1 MARNSE
7 FVPPLAFEFMRIL
20 VLVTVA
26 TLALARDSGA
36 QSASVMAQAIPLV
49 TRADPT
55 ATRSALTEGYLTQ
68 PAIMAHASWGWL
80 RGVGTLNL
88 EGLTISRGELSTGGY
103 GEGYVDRRHPHTYL
117 HELLVG
123 GEHTLAG
130 ADLSLFAGRGFAPF
144 GSDDPM
150 VRPFEKYPIN
160 HHLAQ
165 ILERTVAI
173 AAFRDGPI
181 IGELGTFNGDEPVGP
196 GAPPSHKRFGDSW
209 SSRLTVL
216 PLDNFQVSGS
226 IARVASPE
234 LPTGHGLDQHKA
246 SVVARYDRMTQ
257 HEWRYA
263 MLEWAG
269 TGERDHG
276 RLITSLRSLL
286 GEAAYCRRDVVIA
299 ARVEQT
305 DRPEEEPLSDPF
317 RTPRPSTDLSN
328 LGVSRWTTGTLSVD
342 APAFVAG
349 WFSGRPFV
357 EIERL
362 AVAPGNPP
370 GIFSAND
377 RYGSSR
383 MWMFSAGVRLHAGM
397 MMHDRMGRYG
407 AALPPESGTSMRGME
422 SQDMS
427 GMPGMSGM
435 QRTNQMSSSM
445 TCRL

>member
-1 MARNSE
+1 M
-7 FVPPLAFEFMRIL
+7 
-20 VLVTVA
+20 LVTVA
-26 TLALARDSGA
+26 TLALARDSVA
-36 QSASVMAQAIPLV
+36 QSASVMAQAIPVV

-55 ATRSALTEGYLTQ
+55 AGRRALTEGYVTQ
-68 PAIMAHASWGWL
+68 PAIMAHASWDWL

-88 EGLTISRGELSTGGY
+88 EGLTMSRGELSTGGY
-103 GEGYVDRRHPHTYL
+103 GEGYVDRRHPHTYM

-130 ADLSLFAGRGFAPF
+130 SDLSLFAGRGFAPF

-165 ILERTVAI
+165 ILERTVAV

-216 PLDNFQVSGS
+216 PLDGLEVSTS
-226 IARVASPE
+226 VARVKSPE
-234 LPTGHGLDQHKA
+234 LPTGHGLDQNKG
-246 SVVARYDRMTQ
+246 SVVARYDRTTQ
-257 HEWRYA
+257 GEWRYA
-263 MLEWAG
+263 MLEWAR

-286 GEAAYCRRDVVIA
+286 GEAAYCRRDVVVA
-299 ARVEQT
+299 LRVEQS
-305 DRPEEEPLSDPF
+305 DRPEEETLNDPF

-342 APAFVAG
+342 APAYVAK

-357 EIERL
+357 EAERL
-362 AVAPGNPP
+362 AVAPGTPA
-370 GIFSAND
+370 GIFNANN
-377 RYGSSR
+377 RYGSSH

-422 SQDMS
+422 SQQMP
-427 GMPGMSGM
+427 GMPGMQM
-435 QRTNQMSSSM
+435 NQPSSSM